1 VSVQAAVEDAGPSR
15 ATRREWIGL
24 AVIALPC
31 LLYSMD
37 LTVLNLAVPALSA
50 DLRPTAAQLLWIVD
64 VYGFLVAGAL
74 MTMGTL
80 GDRIGRRRLLLVGA
94 AFFGVAS
101 VLAAFAPSAELLIA
115 ARALLGLAGATLAP
129 STLSLIRNMFH
140 DPRQRA
146 TAIGIWVA
154 SFSAGGAIG
163 PLVGGLMIEHFWW
176 GSVFLI
182 AVPVMLLLLAV
193 GPFLLPEYRDSGA
206 GRLDIL
212 SAGLS
217 LVAVLSLVFA
227 MKHAAVEGF
236 DLYAVAAAF
245 FGLAVGMLFVR
256 RQRRLP
262 DPMIDLALFHAPG
275 FAAAL
280 AINVIGLF
288 AAFGTFL
295 FVAQHLQ
302 LVLGLSPLMAGVLT
316 LPSGLAFVAGS
327 LIGPT
332 LLRRHGP
339 LVVIVAGFAMAAVG
353 YALMIWGASP
363 DGVPQLLAGFVVFS
377 LGLAPIMTV
386 TTDLVVGS
394 VPPERAGM
402 ASGLSETSAEMGG
415 AVGIAVLGSIGAAIY
430 RLSMAERAPPD
441 LPPEAI
447 ERARDT
453 LGGALDV
460 AGTLP
465 PAQVAELVELAR
477 SAFSVSYQ
485 ATLAVALVLSLV
497 AAAMAARL
505 LRGVRTSGQA
515 H

>member
-1 VSVQAAVEDAGPSR
+1 VSVQAELSGPTVSR
-15 ATRREWIGL
+15 ATQREWIGL

-50 DLRPTAAQLLWIVD
+50 DLKPTATQLLWIVD

-80 GDRIGRRRLLLVGA
+80 GDRIGRRKLLLIGA
-94 AFFGVAS
+94 VCFGVAS

-154 SFSAGGAIG
+154 SFSAGGALG
-163 PLVGGLMIEHFWW
+163 PLVGGILIEHFWW

-182 AVPVMLLLLAV
+182 AVPVMVLLLAV
-193 GPFLLPEYRDSGA
+193 GPFLLPEYRDPAA

-212 SAGLS
+212 SALLS
-217 LVAVLSLVFA
+217 LAAVLSLVYA
-227 MKHAAVEGF
+227 MKRAAVEGF
-236 DLYAVAAAF
+236 DELAMLAAAA
-245 FGLAVGMLFVR
+245 GLLVGALFLR
-256 RQRRLP
+256 RQRRLA
-262 DPMIDLALFHAPG
+262 DPMIDLALFRVPG
-275 FAAAL
+275 FSAAL

-288 AAFGTFL
+288 AAFGTWL
-295 FVAQHLQ
+295 YLAQHLQ
-302 LVLGLSPLMAGVLT
+302 LMLGLTPLMAGVLT

-327 LIGPT
+327 LVGPA
-332 LLRRHGP
+332 LLRRFGP
-339 LVVIVAGFAMAAVG
+339 LAVIVGGFLFAALG
-353 YALMIWGASP
+353 YALLILGAAP
-363 DGVPQLLAGFVVFS
+363 DGELVLIAGFVVFS

-386 TTDLVVGS
+386 TTDIVVGS
-394 VPPERAGM
+394 APPERTGM

-430 RLSMAERAPPD
+430 RASMSKNAPPD
-441 LPPEAI
+441 LPTEAV

-460 AGTLP
+460 ARSLP
-465 PAQVAELVELAR
+465 SPQAEDLVALAR
-477 SAFSVSYQ
+477 DAFAASYQ
-485 ATLAVALVLSLV
+485 ATLAVALVLSLI
-497 AAAMAARL
+497 AAVMAARV
-505 LRGVRTSGQA
+505 LRGIRTAGQA

>member
-1 VSVQAAVEDAGPSR
+1 MSVQANAVLESGR

-31 LLYSMD
+31 MLYAMD
-37 LTVLNLAVPALSA
+37 LSVLNLAVPALTA
-50 DLRPTAAQLLWIVD
+50 DLKPTATQLLWIVD

-80 GDRIGRRRLLLVGA
+80 GDRIGRRKLLLIGA
-94 AFFGVAS
+94 AFFGAAS
-101 VLAAFAPSAELLIA
+101 VLAAFAPSADLLIA

-154 SFSAGGAIG
+154 SFSTGGAIG
-163 PLVGGLMIEHFWW
+163 PVIGGLLIEHFWW

-182 AVPVMLLLLAV
+182 AVPVMVLLLAI
-193 GPFLLPEYRDSGA
+193 GPFLLPEYRDPAA
-206 GRLDIL
+206 GRLDLL

-227 MKHAAVEGF
+227 IKHGAVEGV
-236 DLYAVAAAF
+236 DAAAAAALVAGIV
-245 FGLAVGMLFVR
+245 FGALFVR
-256 RQRRLP
+256 RQRRLA
-262 DPMIDLALFHAPG
+262 DPMIDLSLFRAPG

-288 AAFGTFL
+288 AAFGTWLFL
-295 FVAQHLQ
+295 AQQLQ
-302 LVLGLSPLMAGVLT
+302 LGMGLSPLMAGLLT
-316 LPSGLAFVAGS
+316 LPSGVSFVAGS
-327 LIGPT
+327 LVAPR
-332 LLRRHGP
+332 LLRRYSP
-339 LVVIVAGFAMAAVG
+339 RAVIVAGFLFAAAG
-353 YALMIWGASP
+353 YALLILGAEP
-363 DGVPQLLAGFVVFS
+363 DGVPLMLAGFVVFS

-386 TTDLVVGS
+386 TTDIVVGV

-415 AVGIAVLGSIGAAIY
+415 AVGIAVLGTLGAAFY
-430 RLSMAERAPPD
+430 RTQMAVHVPPD
-441 LPPEAI
+441 LPADAVA
-447 ERARDT
+447 RARDSF
-453 LGGALDV
+453 GAALDI
-460 AGTLP
+460 ALTLP
-465 PAQVAELVELAR
+465 PAQAEELAR
-477 SAFSVSYQ
+477 LARDAFAVSYA
-485 ATLAVALVLSLV
+485 ATLSAALVLSIV

-505 LRGVRTSGQA
+505 LRGVRSGSKA